1 MDFNNNRELIDSVNR
16 ELGEFCET
24 FQNSRKDFLKLGRM
38 ASRSA
43 VFTFNDDTR
52 DWAINHGG
60 GSEIQYHIF
69 RHNNELGY
77 GIGFNAQYVPFH
89 NEKSSVEY
97 IRPYILAF
105 LSDSTLKENL
115 IAAGFRYIYGDDEKL
130 RNIKDGEYVL
140 FGKTFTL
147 DHDANGYHLSDE
159 HTNQMISDM
168 KGIMFETYKRV
179 FELKDNFENIDFMID
194 DIIEVL
200 EYKKQVILQGPPG
213 TGKTYKAKDVAEW
226 IITGKISESKKDQ
239 KVILENSDQFELVQF
254 HPSYSYEDF
263 VRGITAKAKSTQ
275 VEYVNENRILVDFS
289 NRALTNLQDQSKP
302 TIYVLRRKFAE
313 SEMNGFIDH
322 IQLSIEENDGEHAVN
337 ETVFITEIR
346 EDGFKYTGRKQDG
359 SLWEAAPRT
368 MKFKDII
375 EGYAQECDSRASYQ
389 GAHDISGL
397 AIQHASYYYR
407 MVEQFREYIGDNT
420 TDFTGEVRPALKKY
434 VLIIDEINRA
444 NLPSV
449 LGELIYAL
457 EYRNQTVE
465 SMYDI
470 NGDKSI
476 VLPENLLII
485 GTMNTADRSV
495 GHIDYAI
502 KRRFAFIDMLPKR
515 EVIEN
520 EVAKALFDL
529 VNVLFEKTYLSPDF
543 EKKDVQLGHSYF
555 LAKDHNELRLKLNYE
570 IIPILNEYV
579 KDGLLLET
587 AKEYIDNQ
595 IATFVL

>member
-1 MDFNNNRELIDSVNR
+1 MDFINNRELIDSVNR
-16 ELGEFCET
+16 ELGDFCET
-24 FQNSRKDFLKLGRM
+24 FQNTRKEFLKLSRM
-38 ASRSA
+38 ASRTA
-43 VFTFNDDTR
+43 LFTFNDDTR

-69 RHNNELGY
+69 RHDDELGY

-97 IRPYILAF
+97 IKPYILAF
-105 LSDSTLKENL
+105 LSDPDLKANL
-115 IAAGFRYIYGDDEKL
+115 TAAGFSYIYGDDVQL
-130 RNIKDGEYVL
+130 RNIKDGEYIL
-140 FGKTFTL
+140 FGKIL
-147 DHDANGYHLSDE
+147 KLSHDTVGYHLSDAL
-159 HTNQMISDM
+159 TAQMISDM
-168 KGIMFETYKRV
+168 KGVMFETYKRV
-179 FELKDNFENIDFMID
+179 FELKDSFENINVMIE

-200 EYKKQVILQGPPG
+200 NFKKQVILQGPPG
-213 TGKTYKAKDVAEW
+213 TGKTYNAKDVAER
-226 IITGKISESKKDQ
+226 IITGNISDDKADQ
-239 KVILENSDQFELVQF
+239 KVILEDSDRFELVQF

-263 VRGITAKAKSTQ
+263 VRGITAKAKGSQ
-275 VEYVNENRILVDFS
+275 VEYVNENRIFVDFAD
-289 NRALTNLQDQSKP
+289 RAMTNLKDQIKP
-302 TIYVLRRKFAE
+302 TLEVLRRKFAE

-322 IQLSIEENDGEHAVN
+322 VQLSIEDNYGEHAVN
-337 ETVFITEIR
+337 ETVFITEVR
-346 EDGFKYTGRKQDG
+346 DDGFKYTGRRQEG
-359 SLWEAAPRT
+359 GLWEAVPRT
-368 MKFKDII
+368 MKYTDII
-375 EGYAQECDSRASYQ
+375 EGIAQESNSRASYQ
-389 GAHDISGL
+389 AAHDISGL
-397 AIQHASYYYR
+397 AIQHASYYYK
-407 MVEQFREYIGDNT
+407 MVEQFREFIGENMPEFND
-420 TDFTGEVRPALKKY
+420 EVRPPLKNY

-476 VLPENLLII
+476 VIPENLLII

-502 KRRFAFIDMLPKR
+502 KRRFAFIDLLPTR
-515 EVIEN
+515 DVIKDET
-520 EVAKALFDL
+520 AKALFDL
-529 VNVLFEKTYLSPDF
+529 VAVLFERTYLSPDF
-543 EKKDVQLGHSYF
+543 DRKDVQLGHSYF
-555 LAKDHNELRLKLNYE
+555 IADDHKDLRLKLKYE

-595 IATFVL
+595 IAYFVI